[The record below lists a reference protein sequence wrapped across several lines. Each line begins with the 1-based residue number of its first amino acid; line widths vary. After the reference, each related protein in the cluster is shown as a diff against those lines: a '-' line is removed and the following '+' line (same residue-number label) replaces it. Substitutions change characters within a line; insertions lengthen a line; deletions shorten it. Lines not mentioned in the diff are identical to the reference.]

1 MKKIAF
7 LNFMIKLSFVFFLTS
22 LFFFAN
28 CRKPIDRI
36 ETKQERKE
44 NAVSALVVFS
54 VGDSRIVHAD
64 LTEEKAVLGS
74 AFKTGDR
81 ILTGPKSKVDI
92 QIGKSSAI
100 RLGANSNLEFTQLL
114 NNVNG
119 NSETRMLLNSGKIF
133 ATVTKENKN
142 DSFNLSSP
150 TMVAGVRGT
159 AFILDI
165 KKDQIAVIKVVEGS
179 VSVSPR
185 VPSFEKIPLE
195 ELEKNAGLKKL
206 YQTLQSAEVVLE
218 KDQQIQLPAKDELLL
233 SDRLDNRSIKEIL
246 GRLSEISSE
255 KAEPAELTKTEQQE
269 IKTIVSVDP
278 KVANEM
284 ILLNEELSSGRI
296 DETKAEELEKK
307 RNALESQ
314 VTSKQE
320 VEKVKFNESIV
331 VEPKRLQSN
340 KDIVKYYERI
350 EKIIL
355 VNGRVEIGA
364 IINQE
369 DSIMVVHTEN
379 GIIRINTNDI
389 VEVVY
394 DYQTKGKF

>member
-1 MKKIAF
+1 
-7 LNFMIKLSFVFFLTS
+7 MIKLSFVFFLTS

-195 ELEKNAGLKKL
+195 ELEKNAVLKKL

>member
-1 MKKIAF
+1 
-7 LNFMIKLSFVFFLTS
+7 MIKLSFVFFLTS

-165 KKDQIAVIKVVEGS
+165 KKDQTAVIKVVEGS

-379 GIIRINTNDI
+379 GIIRINTNDV

-394 DYQTKGKF
+394 DFQMKQKF

>member
-1 MKKIAF
+1 
-7 LNFMIKLSFVFFLTS
+7 MIKLSFVFFLTS

-165 KKDQIAVIKVVEGS
+165 KKDQTAVIKVVEGS

>member
-1 MKKIAF
+1 
-7 LNFMIKLSFVFFLTS
+7 MIKLSFVFFLTS

>member
-1 MKKIAF
+1 
-7 LNFMIKLSFVFFLTS
+7 MIKLSFVFFLTS

-44 NAVSALVVFS
+44 NTVSALVVFS

-165 KKDQIAVIKVVEGS
+165 KKDQTAVIKVVEGS

-206 YQTLQSAEVVLE
+206 YQTLQSSEVVLE

>member
-1 MKKIAF
+1 
-7 LNFMIKLSFVFFLTS
+7 MIKLSFVFFLTS

-165 KKDQIAVIKVVEGS
+165 KKDQTAVIKVVEGS

-206 YQTLQSAEVVLE
+206 YQTLQSSEVVLE